1 MQTEKR
7 NTITRLTSGAFGNN
21 RFSKSPLPPK
31 KGSAQVQTQ
40 AKQNLRQLGLSY
52 GIITKHDVSNKL
64 VSSKKRVEPAK
75 DSSPKKNREKKYS
88 LGFKGHIHFEE
99 TPVML
104 LEGSQINTSPKQ
116 QNEKT
121 QVLEKVKSIQQ
132 QNNSSSLLSSPQR
145 FQSVKVPAP

>member
-1 MQTEKR
+1 
-7 NTITRLTSGAFGNN
+7 
-21 RFSKSPLPPK
+21 
-31 KGSAQVQTQ
+31 
-40 AKQNLRQLGLSY
+40 
-52 GIITKHDVSNKL
+52 
-64 VSSKKRVEPAK
+64 
-75 DSSPKKNREKKYS
+75 
-88 LGFKGHIHFEE
+88 
-99 TPVML
+99 ML